1 MLKKNDEKTNGLL
14 FCSGIPF
21 LLSVL
26 SYVQV
31 HILLLYTQSIKTTL
45 D

>member
-21 LLSVL
+21 LLSAL

-31 HILLLYTQSIKTTL
+31 CILRLYTQSVNTTL

>member
-21 LLSVL
+21 LLSAL
-26 SYVQV
+26 SIQ
-31 HILLLYTQSIKTTL
+31 IGIFPLYAQFINVPL